1 MEYTKEILENAVKN
15 SNNYAS
21 VCRFLGLQDKGIN
34 VMNVKNKILFY
45 GIDTSHFQRR
55 HWNTKVYGKAKPLN
69 DILQNGVKYQSSKL
83 KWRLIKEGIKEYK
96 CEKCGNINWC
106 GGPIPLELH
115 HINGNHYDN
124 RLENLILL
132 CPNCHSLEH
141 VNFKQ
146 TRYNLEVK
154 GVSEIILAEIQKEKV
169 KEKKD
174 KPKIIKNEKPKRFC
188 LTCGKEL
195 TNSQTKY
202 CSQECATKSYTK
214 RIDKEE
220 LIKVLEENNYNLT
233 QVGKLYNVSA
243 NAIKKWC
250 KHYNIVKDNYFHS
263 KKIRQYDLN
272 DNFVKEFK
280 SITEAMN
287 ETNITTIKKCLQ
299 GKAQSAGGFIWRYAN
314 EENDS

>member
-1 MEYTKEILENAVKN
+1 M
-15 SNNYAS
+15 
-21 VCRFLGLQDKGIN
+21 
-34 VMNVKNKILFY
+34 
-45 GIDTSHFQRR
+45 
-55 HWNTKVYGKAKPLN
+55 
-69 DILQNGVKYQSSKL
+69 
-83 KWRLIKEGIKEYK
+83 
-96 CEKCGNINWC
+96 
-106 GGPIPLELH
+106 
-115 HINGNHYDN
+115 
-124 RLENLILL
+124 
-132 CPNCHSLEH
+132 
-141 VNFKQ
+141 
-146 TRYNLEVK
+146 
-154 GVSEIILAEIQKEKV
+154 

-202 CSQECATKSYTK
+202 CSHECATKTYTK

-287 ETNITTIKKCLQ
+287 ETKITTIKKCLQ
-299 GKAQSAGGFIWRYAN
+299 GKVQSSGGFIWRYAN
-314 EENDS
+314 EENNS